1 MTGKSALREALRKG
15 PLALSI
21 AAIPVFLGACNEVGK
36 DTLTFWDVMWSMVV
50 LFFWFMAIWIFITV
64 FADIFRRDDLSGGAK
79 AVWIF
84 ALIILPF
91 LGALIYLVMRPKVT
105 AQDVQ
110 MAARAEAA
118 QTAVAQVSTADEL
131 AKLQQL
137 KASGT
142 ISEAEF
148 EALKAKLLA

>member
-1 MTGKSALREALRKG
+1 MTVALREALRRG
-15 PLALSI
+15 PVALAI
-21 AAIPVFLGACNEVGK
+21 AALPVFLGACNQVG
-36 DTLTFWDVMWSMVV
+36 TSSLTFWDVMWSMVV
-50 LFFWFMAIWIFITV
+50 FFFWFMLIWIFIAV
-64 FADIFRRDDLSGGAK
+64 FADIFRRNDLSGGAK
-79 AVWIF
+79 AVWII
-84 ALIILPF
+84 ALVILPF
-91 LGALIYLVMRPKVT
+91 LGALIYMVMRPKVT

-110 MAARAEAA
+110 MAAQAEAA
-118 QTAVAQVSTADEL
+118 QAAVAQVSTADEL